1 MDKAGAGVFI
11 TSVLYNSLY
20 MKVIIKKVTSSIRYS
35 YLGLSKAF
43 RLELSFRL
51 EVYVAVIAVI
61 TAALLP
67 VTLIQKSYLISAVL
81 LVLLVELMNTA
92 IEQIVNCF
100 GRNERSN
107 TYGYIKDC
115 GSGAVFLALCIA
127 IIIWLAVVTDLF
139 LI

>member
-61 TAALLP
+61 TAALL
-67 VTLIQKSYLISAVL
+67 